1 MLMLLSSLSY
11 SMQATNTTSKEIT
24 RVITSRKITRVITS
38 REIARVI
45 TSREV
50 TRVITSREVNIINRI
65 TKGTVATISRVV
77 TVVIDMVG
85 AVVTDRVIRIAA
97 NNKEVCYLFSL
108 RMIIQASQ

>member
-1 MLMLLSSLSY
+1 MLMLLSSVPY
-11 SMQATNTTSKEIT
+11 SMQATNTTRKEIT
-24 RVITSRKITRVITS
+24 RVITSRKIRVITS
-38 REIARVI
+38 KEIAKVI

-85 AVVTDRVIRIAA
+85 AVVTDRIIRIAA
-97 NNKEVCYLFSL
+97 NNKEVCISTK
-108 RMIIQASQ
+108 SDVSNS